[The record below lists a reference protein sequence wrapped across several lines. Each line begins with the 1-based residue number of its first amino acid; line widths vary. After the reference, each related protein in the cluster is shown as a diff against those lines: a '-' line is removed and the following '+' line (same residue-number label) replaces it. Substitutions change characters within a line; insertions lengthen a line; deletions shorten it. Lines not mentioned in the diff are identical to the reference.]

1 LFAVC
6 RCASQLE
13 IDRSSSS
20 QSSVEDA
27 RDARTKFSL
36 QIVSVDDAEFE
47 NLLRDAVSNGNQ
59 QFHLYITAALT

>member
-1 LFAVC
+1 MFAVC
-6 RCASQLE
+6 RCVPQLE

-36 QIVSVDDAEFE
+36 EILSVDDAGFE
-47 NLLRDAVSNGNQ
+47 NLLRDAVSNGN
-59 QFHLYITAALT
+59 